1 MFPNA
6 LTVLAVQEMNSEFI
20 TTVVVTGLVVVFSAL
35 ILLVLFISI
44 FGMGFKALSK
54 TDKPK
59 ETKPQ
64 APTIQQ
70 LTELKP
76 VTENGIEDEII
87 AVIAAAISAI
97 SSETGKKLAIRS
109 IKRADRSVNAWA
121 GAGVLENTRP
131 F

>member
-6 LTVLAVQEMNSEFI
+6 LTVLADQEMNSEFI
-20 TTVVVTGLVVVFSAL
+20 VSVVITGLVVVFSAL
-35 ILLVLFISI
+35 IILVIFISI
-44 FGMGFKALSK
+44 FGKSFKALSK

-59 ETKPQ
+59 EAKPQ

-70 LTELKP
+70 ATEIKP
-76 VTENGIEDEII
+76 VTENGIDDEII

-109 IKRADRSVNAWA
+109 IKRTDRSVNAWA
-121 GAGVLENTRP
+121 RAGVLENTRP